1 MIEVKLYEMEDG
13 TVPVEEFL
21 DGLDRN
27 MKAKLA
33 QTISLLG
40 ERGYGLSEPYSQ
52 PLQDGIFELRAQ
64 FGGNISR
71 VLYFFVENGRAILTH
86 SFIKK
91 TQKEVEREIEHVK
104 RYREDYLKR
113 KAEDE

>member
-1 MIEVKLYEMEDG
+1 MIDIVFYETEDG
-13 TVPVEEFL
+13 TVPVQEFL
-21 DGLDRN
+21 DGLTED
-27 MKAKLA
+27 MATKLL
-33 QTISLLG
+33 QTISLLS
-40 ERGYGLSEPYSQ
+40 ERGYKLREPYSK

-71 VLYFFVENGRAILTH
+71 VLYFFVIKGRAVLTH
-86 SFIKK
+86 GFIKK
-91 TQKEVEREIEHVK
+91 TQKTPQQEIERVK

>member
-1 MIEVKLYEMEDG
+1 MLEIVFYETEDG

-21 DGLDRN
+21 SSLTED
-27 MKAKLA
+27 METKLL

-40 ERGYGLSEPYSQ
+40 ERGYRLRAPYSK

-71 VLYFFVENGRAILTH
+71 VLYFFVIKGRAVLTH
-86 SFIKK
+86 GFIKK
-91 TQKEVEREIEHVK
+91 TQKTPHQEIERAK
-104 RYREDYLKR
+104 RYREDYLR
-113 KAEDE
+113 REH